1 MAPQTGLLP
10 LMYGMG
16 LTHLRVPWRRA
27 ETQVRRQS
35 CSFVSDACVS
45 DAVPE
50 TGFVSHPLRLGQVH
64 LWMLVCLKVPRWFV
78 GSEQALFLG

>member
-16 LTHLRVPWRRA
+16 LTHLKVPWRRA

-35 CSFVSDACVS
+35 CSSVSDACVS

-50 TGFVSHPLRLGQVH
+50 TDFVFHPLRFGQVH
-64 LWMLVCLKVPRWFV
+64 LWMLVCLKLPRWLV
-78 GSEQALFLG
+78 GCERALFLG